1 MRIERLE
8 IVPYALPFREP
19 YVTARGRLERRE
31 MLLVRLWTDDGT
43 IGVGEAVPLSLRG
56 GAGLAQIAGELAG
69 VCRILAEGEPVGWNR
84 RAALIKDCVRAEVPA
99 PAVAAIDMATLDLV
113 GKQLGRPAWQ
123 LLGAEEARPV
133 VCNATL
139 VAGEPA
145 ALAES
150 ARHWAE
156 RGFETF
162 KLKAGV
168 DGDVEQLKAV
178 RAAVG
183 DDARIRVD
191 ANGSWSLAQATDRL
205 TAMADSD
212 LELAEQPVASLE
224 EMVELRGTVAVPL
237 AADESVNDTFEA
249 RRAAR
254 LGACDSATVKLSKV
268 GGVNAALAVAEEIP
282 VYLSSALDGPVG
294 IAAAV
299 HAAQALRQRGGDAG
313 VAHGLATGELFD
325 GTIAWQQ
332 CELDGDELFAPE
344 APGLGVD
351 IDENALERHRIG
363 LTS

>member
-31 MLLVRLWTDDGT
+31 MLLVRLWADDGT

-56 GAGLAQIAGELAG
+56 GPGLAQIAGELAG
-69 VCRILAEGEPVGWNR
+69 VVRVLAEGEPVGWNR
-84 RAALIKDCVRAEVPA
+84 RAALIKDCMRAEVPS

-113 GKQLGRPAWQ
+113 GKQLGRPAWE
-123 LLGAEEARPV
+123 LLGVEQPRPV

-139 VAGEPA
+139 VAGAPDA
-145 ALAES
+145 VAEN
-150 ARHWAE
+150 ARAWAG

-168 DGDVEQLKAV
+168 DGDVEQLAAV
-178 RAAVG
+178 REAVG
-183 DDARIRVD
+183 AGARIRVD
-191 ANGSWSLAQATDRL
+191 ANGTWSADEARRRL
-205 TAMADSD
+205 EAMAASE
-212 LELAEQPVASLE
+212 LELAEQPVATLE
-224 EMVELRGTVAVPL
+224 EMVELRSAVSVPL
-237 AADESVNDTFEA
+237 AADESVNDAFEA

-268 GGVNAALAVAEEIP
+268 GGVDAALAVAEELP

-299 HAAQALRQRGGDAG
+299 HAAQALRERGGDAG
-313 VAHGLATGELFD
+313 VAHGLATAELFD
-325 GTIAWQQ
+325 GTIAWQH
-332 CELDGDELFAPE
+332 CVLDGDELFPPD
-344 APGLGVD
+344 APGLGVE
-351 IDENALERHRIG
+351 IDENELERHRIG
-363 LTS
+363 LVG